1 MSKIREIPITVSLR
15 GSVPLRLSWGGRQVR
30 VQAILS
36 AWRETGYWWEG
47 EHEKDFYR
55 IQCDRGQYDIYR
67 DRETKEWFLYRV
79 LE

>member
-1 MSKIREIPITVSLR
+1 MSKIREIPITVVLR
-15 GSVPLRLSWGGRQVR
+15 GKVPQTLAWGRRQVR
-30 VQAILS
+30 VLRVLS

-55 IQCDRGQYDIYR
+55 LECDPGQYDIFR
-67 DRETKEWFLYRV
+67 DRTTEEWFLYRV